1 MTSRSLLRIAG
12 EHALPVPPLDVPDL
26 VTGASLDEAAGT
38 PAVRLFAERANAILP
53 SFALNASTTP
63 VVVEICR
70 RLDGLPLAIEL
81 AAARA
86 NALPLPALR
95 DRLDRRLAVLTSGF
109 RDGPKR
115 HRTMRDAIDWSHGLL
130 GTREQVVFRRLAVF
144 AGGFTI
150 EAAEC
155 VDGPEAPDAR
165 DPEAFDSVVDAIGSL
180 VDKSLVRRV
189 ELPDQEHRYH
199 MLETIRAYAL
209 EHLEA
214 SGEEADVRNR
224 HAAWCYGFIERFPG
238 GWDYTPYDLWWLH
251 PLEAERDNVR
261 AALGWLERSGDASG
275 MLRLAVAIRSM
286 WEVRGSYSEA
296 VEWFERGLAIGDAS
310 PPAIR
315 LRAHATVGRKLRR
328 QGRFA
333 AARDHYQSALTLAHE
348 LGDDLATAQ
357 ATFALGSIA
366 TNQEHYDQ
374 ALTLLEEALERYLR
388 LDDETGIC
396 EVQYFLGI
404 VRLGQN
410 EYAAAAIH
418 LEFAL
423 DARRTGRP
431 HFSLNAL
438 LNALGL
444 VRCELGDDA
453 GAARA
458 LAECK
463 AGWDKGEGANQDIL
477 AEWLVATARLALT
490 RNNPDQATRLLGA
503 GEALADALGVP
514 LLVPPPSQYQRLVS
528 LLQCKLGTDRFSVTR
543 EAGRSL
549 PAEEAAAEA
558 LVLDEARPGTSP
570 ATLSAREVDVL
581 RLLATGLRDREIAE
595 SLFISVRT
603 VEGHVARL
611 LAKLG
616 ASSRLAAVRA
626 ASDLGITD
634 RDR

>member
-1 MTSRSLLRIAG
+1 
-12 EHALPVPPLDVPDL
+12 
-26 VTGASLDEAAGT
+26 
-38 PAVRLFAERANAILP
+38 
-53 SFALNASTTP
+53 
-63 VVVEICR
+63 
-70 RLDGLPLAIEL
+70 
-81 AAARA
+81 
-86 NALPLPALR
+86 
-95 DRLDRRLAVLTSGF
+95 
-109 RDGPKR
+109 
-115 HRTMRDAIDWSHGLL
+115 
-130 GTREQVVFRRLAVF
+130 
-144 AGGFTI
+144 
-150 EAAEC
+150 
-155 VDGPEAPDAR
+155 
-165 DPEAFDSVVDAIGSL
+165 
-180 VDKSLVRRV
+180 
-189 ELPDQEHRYH
+189 

-209 EHLEA
+209 EQLETC
-214 SGEEADVRNR
+214 GEEAEVRDR

-251 PLEAERDNVR
+251 PLEAEHDNVR
-261 AALGWLERSGDASG
+261 AALAWLERSGDASA
-275 MLRLAVAIRSM
+275 MLRLAVAIHSV
-286 WEVRGSYSEA
+286 WEVRGYYSEA
-296 VEWFERGLAIGDAS
+296 VEWFERGLALTGEAS
-310 PPAIR
+310 PTIR

-333 AARDHYQSALTLAHE
+333 MAREHYQSALTLAHE
-348 LGDDLATAQ
+348 LGDELATAQ

-366 TNQEHYDQ
+366 ANQEHYDQ

-410 EYAAAAIH
+410 DYAAAAIH
-418 LEFAL
+418 LETAL

-453 GAARA
+453 DAVRA

-463 AGWDKGEGANQDIL
+463 AGWDKGQGANQDVL
-477 AEWLVATARLALT
+477 AEWLAATARLALL
-490 RNNPDQATRLLGA
+490 RNNADQATRLLGA
-503 GEALADALGVP
+503 AEALADVLGVP
-514 LLVPPPSQYQRLVS
+514 LLVPPPSQHQRLVS
-528 LLQCKLGTDRFSVTR
+528 MLQCKLGTDQFSVTR

-558 LVLDEARPGTSP
+558 LILDEPAPGTSP
-570 ATLSAREVDVL
+570 ATLSARELEVL

-616 ASSRLAAVRA
+616 VSSRLAAVRA
-626 ASDLGITD
+626 ASDLGLTD
-634 RDR
+634 RVR